1 MLYGSKFVE
10 TGAGIGHNI
19 DTLLVGIAVQ
29 ARWVVARG
37 VNKISPLM
45 VGPHPRVLIVDC
57 FSKLRFKIT
66 TKREATTFK

>member
-37 VNKISPLM
+37 VNKISRNSLIYSDSDF
-45 VGPHPRVLIVDC
+45 VEKYFLIV
-57 FSKLRFKIT
+57 T
-66 TKREATTFK
+66 

>member
-29 ARWVVARG
+29 ARWALAKLKVLTKFQYSMQRICILKELVFPKS
-37 VNKISPLM
+37 VKIDAKM
-45 VGPHPRVLIVDC
+45 C
-57 FSKLRFKIT
+57 
-66 TKREATTFK
+66 

>member
-37 VNKISPLM
+37 VNKISRIIYSENSDF
-45 VGPHPRVLIVDC
+45 VEKYFLIV
-57 FSKLRFKIT
+57 T
-66 TKREATTFK
+66 

>member
-37 VNKISPLM
+37 VNKISRNSLIYSENSDF
-45 VGPHPRVLIVDC
+45 VENFFLIV
-57 FSKLRFKIT
+57 T
-66 TKREATTFK
+66 

>member
-29 ARWVVARG
+29 ARWVLAKG
-37 VNKISPLM
+37 VNKISKFYAENL
-45 VGPHPRVLIVDC
+45 HI
-57 FSKLRFKIT
+57 
-66 TKREATTFK
+66 KRIGL

>member
-29 ARWVVARG
+29 ARWVLAKG
-37 VNKISPLM
+37 VNKIS
-45 VGPHPRVLIVDC
+45 RNTI
-57 FSKLRFKIT
+57 FYSKPGVQIRWSNS
-66 TKREATTFK
+66 